1 MFIIRLGEDYMAEKI
16 GDNLVKIGAMTQEQ
30 VNNIIQRQRD
40 GDTRLFGE
48 IAIEQ
53 NYIDDDVLA
62 KYLERK
68 ET

>member
-1 MFIIRLGEDYMAEKI
+1 MANRI

-30 VNNIIQRQRD
+30 VNDIIQRQND

-48 IAIEQ
+48 IAIEL

-62 KYLERK
+62 EYLEHK
-68 ET
+68 

>member
-1 MFIIRLGEDYMAEKI
+1 MAEKI

-30 VNNIIQRQRD
+30 VDDILHRQKN

-48 IAIEQ
+48 IAIEL
-53 NYIDDDVLA
+53 NYINDDVLA
-62 KYLERK
+62 EYLERK